1 MKLNQLICVLFLTMS
16 FMSIFME
23 AAAVRPPLK
32 PLNIEQFRK
41 MIADADVIA
50 IGTINRVRLSKT
62 LEPPLETVAI
72 HVTMTPERI
81 MKGDRVL
88 ESIAIEESY
97 QRFPVDNI
105 QDASDSRHATEKT
118 VTAQI
123 AGPAPPVG
131 MYRDGDRVLVFLK
144 SMAGLNQYRPLGSG
158 NHDAYLG
165 VFWITSEGVKPVRY
179 RFDDVLTEHAK
190 SETDFLDF
198 ITSTKGKL
206 R

>member
-1 MKLNQLICVLFLTMS
+1 MKLNQLIRVLFLTVS
-16 FMSIFME
+16 FMSLFME
-23 AAAVRPPLK
+23 TAAVRPPLK
-32 PLNIEQFRK
+32 PLTIEQFQK

-50 IGTINRVRLSKT
+50 TGTINRVRLSKT

-72 HVTMTPERI
+72 HAIMTPERI
-81 MKGDRVL
+81 MKGDRL
-88 ESIAIEESY
+88 MDIIAIEEFY

-105 QDASDSRHATEKT
+105 QDTSDSRHATEKT

-144 SMAGLNQYRPLGSG
+144 SLAGLNQYRPLGSG

-165 VFWITSEGVKPVRY
+165 VFWITSEGVKPDRY
-179 RFDDVLTEHAK
+179 RLDDVVTGHAK
-190 SETDFLDF
+190 SEIDFLDF
-198 ITSTKGKL
+198 ITSIKGEL